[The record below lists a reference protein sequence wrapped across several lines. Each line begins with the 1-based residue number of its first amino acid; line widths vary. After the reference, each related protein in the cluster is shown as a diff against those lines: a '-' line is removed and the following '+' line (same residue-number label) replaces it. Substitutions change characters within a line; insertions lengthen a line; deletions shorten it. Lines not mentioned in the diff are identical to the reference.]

1 VCLAEKAGMKKIL
14 ESKPNLAAFEAV
26 EKLRCKLSRPD
37 IFLELSPTR
46 LIGADGGT
54 QVKNLRE
61 VGQIELLKAENKR
74 KHKRRVYFKFA

>member
-1 VCLAEKAGMKKIL
+1 
-14 ESKPNLAAFEAV
+14 
-26 EKLRCKLSRPD
+26 LSRPD
-37 IFLELSPTR
+37 SFLELSPTR

-54 QVKNLRE
+54 HVKNLRE